1 MLEPNTVSKPSTC
14 SKSIV
19 RLSPIDVDGPRRAL
33 PRSGLVWIG
42 DFFTNVA
49 TWQRLFSDK
58 QSEHPDK

>member
-1 MLEPNTVSKPSTC
+1 MLEPNKTSKPSTC

-19 RLSPIDVDGPRRAL
+19 RLTPADVEGPRRTL
-33 PRSGLVWIG
+33 PRSGLVWLG

-49 TWQRLFSDK
+49 TWQRLFGDK

>member
-1 MLEPNTVSKPSTC
+1 MLQDNQVSQQSAC

-19 RLSPIDVDGPRRAL
+19 RLSPIDVEGPRRAL
-33 PRSGLVWIG
+33 PRSGLVWLG